1 LAVPRQRVSVI
12 RFAGTGPGMGCGFQR
27 ATLLEKFRKNEDP
40 VYSAASANPVKKT
53 LHGENC
59 P

>member
-1 LAVPRQRVSVI
+1 MSVI